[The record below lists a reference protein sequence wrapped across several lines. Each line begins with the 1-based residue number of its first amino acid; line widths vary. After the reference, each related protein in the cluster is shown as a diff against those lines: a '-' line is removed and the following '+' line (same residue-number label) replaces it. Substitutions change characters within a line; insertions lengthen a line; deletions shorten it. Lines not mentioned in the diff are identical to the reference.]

1 MYVRDACLVLG
12 LIFVTLSATGC
23 GAPGGTESNQTGA
36 TSIDG
41 SAKESGSANSG
52 MESMKYSVPLIP
64 RQEIFGNPDKARAR
78 ISPDGTKLALIAP
91 LDGVLNVW
99 VGPAEDL
106 QAIRPVTHDTHRG
119 VVRFF
124 WAYTSEHLIY
134 LQDVDGNEDH
144 HVYSVN
150 LETDEI
156 KDLTP
161 IAGIKARIQEV
172 SERFPEEILVGVNDR
187 EGHQLHDVYRVNIIT
202 GQRELVQ
209 HNPGFA
215 GFITDDNY
223 QVRLA
228 QTFTSDGGQVYL
240 MPDGQGDWREYLQ
253 IGAVDAMTTGLAG
266 FDKAGSMFL
275 LDSRGRNTA
284 ALKLLDLETGEETL
298 LAENERADLSGII
311 AHPTEKHVQA
321 VTFTYAR
328 REWQILDE
336 SIRGDINYLK
346 EVAEGEIQITSRTLN
361 DKLWT
366 VAFIMD
372 HGPIQFYLYD
382 REQQQARYLF
392 SSRRSLEQLPLVRM
406 HAEVIPA
413 RDGLELVSYL
423 SLPSGTDP
431 DGNARPGCP
440 LPLVLLVHGGPWS
453 RDSWGFDPTHQLL
466 ANRGYA
472 VLSVNYRGST
482 GFGKNFVNAADR
494 EWAGKMHLDLMDA
507 VKWAIEERV
516 CNPDRIAIMGGS
528 YGGYATLVGL
538 TFTPEVFT
546 CGVDVVGPS
555 SLLTLLENPPPYW
568 MTFMP
573 VMKKRVGDHTTEEGR
588 KFLESRSPLFLAD
601 KIKRPLLIGQGAN
614 DPRVKQ
620 MEADQIVKAME
631 GQNIPVTYMLF
642 QDEGHGFARPEN
654 RLAFNAVTEAFLA
667 EHLGGRFEPIGD
679 TFEGAVFTVPS
690 GSQQV
695 PGLAQALQSRDD
707 SP

>member
-1 MYVRDACLVLG
+1 MHIRDVYLVFG
-12 LIFVTLSATGC
+12 LIFLIPSAMGC
-23 GAPGGTESNQTGA
+23 GVRTRTERNQTAA
-36 TSIDG
+36 TSIDR
-41 SAKESGSANSG
+41 SVQEKEAANWG
-52 MESMKYSVPLIP
+52 VESMKHSVPLIP
-64 RQEIFGNPDKARAR
+64 RQEFFGNPDKARAR
-78 ISPDGTKLALIAP
+78 ISPDGSKLALIAP

-119 VVRFF
+119 VIRFF

-187 EGHQLHDVYRVNIIT
+187 EGHQLHDVYRVNIVT

-228 QTFTSDGGQVYL
+228 QTFTSDGGKLYL
-240 MPDGQGDWREYLQ
+240 MPDGQGEWREYMQ
-253 IGAVDAMTTGLAG
+253 IGPVDAMTTSLAG

-298 LAENERADLSGII
+298 LAENEKADLSGII

-336 SIRGDINYLK
+336 SIRDDINYLK
-346 EVAEGEIQITSRTLN
+346 EVAEGEIQITSRTL
-361 DKLWT
+361 DDRLWT

-372 HGPIQFYLYD
+372 HGPIGFYLYD
-382 REQQQARYLF
+382 REQQQAKYLF
-392 SSRRSLEQLPLVRM
+392 SSRRSLEKLPLVRM

-423 SLPSGTDP
+423 SLPDGTDP
-431 DGNARPGCP
+431 DGDARPSLP

-507 VKWAIEERV
+507 VNWAIAERV
-516 CNPDRIAIMGGS
+516 SDPDRIAIMGAS

-538 TFTPEVFT
+538 TFTPEVFA

-588 KFLESRSPLFLAD
+588 KFLASRSPLFLAD

-631 GQNIPVTYMLF
+631 DKNIPVTYMLF

-667 EHLGGRFEPIGD
+667 EHLGGRYEPIGD

-695 PGLAQALQSRDD
+695 PGLEQALQSRDD
-707 SP
+707 FP